1 MNKLNKLFNK
11 IKKGTVKHSPEIL
24 VSLGIVSGIS
34 STVLAVKA
42 TPKALML
49 IEEEKIERRKNDEDD
64 NLKSIEVVKV
74 AWKPYIPA
82 VVSGVAGIACVLGAH
97 SVNTRRNAALAT
109 AYKLTETA
117 FSEYKDAVIEEIGDK
132 KEEVVKKK
140 VAEKKLQKAP
150 IENKEVIITGNGNVL
165 CFDSI
170 SSRYFES
177 NIEVIR
183 KVVNNLNADLISRD
197 YVSLNEFYY
206 DLGLE
211 PTAVGDQ
218 LGWNSAYGLVEVE
231 FDTQLASDGRPCIVI
246 RYDIAPR
253 YDFSKL
259 M

>member
-1 MNKLNKLFNK
+1 MNKASKLFNK
-11 IKKGTVKHSPEIL
+11 FKKGTIKHSPEIL

-64 NLKSIEVVKV
+64 NLNPLDVVKV

-82 VVSGVAGIACVLGAH
+82 AVSGVAGIACILGAH
-97 SVNTRRNAALAT
+97 SVNTRRNAAIAT

-117 FSEYKDAVIEEIGDK
+117 FKDYKDAVIEEIGEK
-132 KEEVVKKK
+132 KEDVVKKK
-140 VAEKKLQKAP
+140 VAEKKLQKEP
-150 IENKEVIITGNGNVL
+150 IDNKEVIITGNGNVL

-177 NIEVIR
+177 NIESIR
-183 KVVNNLNADLISRD
+183 KAVNNLNADLISRD
-197 YVSLNEFYY
+197 YISLNEFYY
-206 DLGLE
+206 ELGLA
-211 PTAVGDQ
+211 PTSIGDQ

-231 FDTQLASDGRPCIVI
+231 FDTQLASDGRPCVVI
-246 RYDIAPR
+246 NYDIAPR